1 MKTAVAGMCVPATAI
16 SLGDDIH
23 FSFFARIFFISP
35 IPPFQ
40 FFCFVGF
47 ILGKIYGKAE
57 NIKLAL
63 IFLKAFI

>member
-1 MKTAVAGMCVPATAI
+1 MKTAVVGMGVPATAI